1 MEKEELLR
9 KIGLTKSESK
19 VFIALLKIG
28 DFTAKGKIVD
38 ESKIAPSK
46 IYDILNKL
54 IEKGLVSTIIKNN
67 IKHFIAANPEKLLEY
82 TANKKV
88 QIIEEEKSIKQ
99 MLPELREIYA
109 SLKKKVIAEVFIGW
123 KGMENVYSTSLE
135 SMKKSDK
142 IYILG
147 ASKGNNQEKTKEFFL
162 KYSQRAK
169 QKEISAKVIF
179 NENARSYVKEMEK
192 ELKIRLNKKFLFK
205 TTPVEVAIT
214 KDVTAIIIL
223 KEEPIVTLIHDK
235 ETAESFVMYFNELW
249 KIAKK

>member
-9 KIGLTKSESK
+9 NIGLTKSESK

-28 DFTAKGKIVD
+28 DFTSKGKIVD

-46 IYDILNKL
+46 LYDILNKL

-67 IKHFIAANPEKLLEY
+67 IKHFIAANPEKLLDY
-82 TANKKV
+82 IANKKT
-88 QIIEEEKSIKQ
+88 QIAKEEKSIKQ
-99 MLPELREIYA
+99 ILPELRDIYA

-147 ASKGNNQEKTKEFFL
+147 ASEGSNQEKTKEFFL

-169 QKEISAKVIF
+169 QKGVSVNVIF
-179 NENARSYVKEMEK
+179 NENAKSYVKSMEK
-192 ELKIRLNKKFLFK
+192 ELKIKLNKKFLFK
-205 TTPVEVAIT
+205 TTPVEIAIT
-214 KDVTAIIIL
+214 NNITAIIIL
-223 KEEPIVTLIHDK
+223 KEEPIITLIHDK
-235 ETAESFVMYFNELW
+235 ETAESFVTYFNELW
-249 KIAKK
+249 KIAKR